1 MEEIETLLAFVS
13 NFRDFHDEKGF
24 FRAVDTFIQDKWH
37 GNAILVF
44 SLPAGEEESWTIE
57 NCRMVWNKARLG
69 GDGISR
75 ELFSEIVFD
84 KSKSVLS
91 RNSRDYHVF
100 SLGVEGT
107 QHTFMLVDVAKH
119 SPLER
124 LKDHFA
130 RFLKT
135 GFDNM
140 EKYKE
145 VRKLQSL
152 VHIDDVTGL
161 FNQRKLHKDLD
172 ESIERY
178 KKEGEPFYVLFIDID
193 HFKKVN
199 DGHGHLVGT
208 RLLVEVA
215 KLMRRILRETDL
227 IYRYGGDEY
236 VLILPGADDSV
247 ARMVGRRMLAAIK
260 DHPFSAGKELKET
273 MRLSVSIGL
282 AGYPK
287 DAKSRDDILD
297 IADRMMYQAKES
309 GRGRVCHA
317 GELFDS

>member
-24 FRAVDTFIQDKWH
+24 FRAVDNFVQEKWQ

-44 SLPAGEEESWTIE
+44 SLPVGEEENWNIE
-57 NCRMVWNKARLG
+57 HCRMVWNKARLG
-69 GDGISR
+69 NGGISR
-75 ELFSEIVFD
+75 ELFSEVVFGED
-84 KSKSVLS
+84 KYILN
-91 RNSRDYHVF
+91 REGRDYHAF
-100 SLGVEGT
+100 SLGIEGT
-107 QHTFMLVDVAKH
+107 QHLFMLLDVAPKG
-119 SPLER
+119 PLDR
-124 LKDHFA
+124 LRDHFA
-130 RFLKT
+130 RFLST

-145 VRKLQSL
+145 VRRLQSL
-152 VHIDDVTGL
+152 VHVDDVTGL

-172 ESIERY
+172 EAIERFD
-178 KKEGEPFYVLFIDID
+178 KEGEPFYVLFIDID

-227 IYRYGGDEY
+227 VYRYGGDEY

-260 DHPFSAGKELKET
+260 DHPFSTGKESEKT